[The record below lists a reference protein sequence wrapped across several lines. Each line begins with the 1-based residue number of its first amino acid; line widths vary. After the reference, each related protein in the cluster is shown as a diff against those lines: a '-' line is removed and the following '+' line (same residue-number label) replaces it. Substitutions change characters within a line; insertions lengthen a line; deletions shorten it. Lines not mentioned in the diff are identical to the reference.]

1 MLLSNKIKQNS
12 ANYIFTFSPQD
23 FSFCFF
29 FFSKLQLL
37 FVMII
42 LTKKGNHLLQEVNY
56 VYHGGIE
63 RKLNVGVTPVGGGNN

>member
-1 MLLSNKIKQNS
+1 
-12 ANYIFTFSPQD
+12 
-23 FSFCFF
+23 
-29 FFSKLQLL
+29 
-37 FVMII
+37 MII